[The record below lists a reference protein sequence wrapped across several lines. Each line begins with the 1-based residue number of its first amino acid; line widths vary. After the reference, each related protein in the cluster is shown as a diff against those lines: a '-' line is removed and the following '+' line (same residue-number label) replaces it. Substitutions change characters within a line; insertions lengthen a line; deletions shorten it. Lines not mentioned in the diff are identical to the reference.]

1 MLYLSGLKG
10 NSMLSDLLFNRIGCL
25 LRLLIYKLLL
35 HKNVKY
41 KILLKG
47 ISKPRNKRDEEFN
60 VKNEITNRLY
70 GIGFWILLLLLG
82 LLFGV
87 L

>member
-1 MLYLSGLKG
+1 MLYLGGLKG

-25 LRLLIYKLLL
+25 LRLLIYNLLL

-70 GIGFWILLLLLG
+70 GIGFWIVLLLLG